1 MKTFKSDLGRQSQLS
16 NQLRDRLLLIDL
28 AFCRILIFKLSVS
41 FFIIKYSQA
50 ADLKDFSHKE
60 TKGGKSI
67 LRGWRC

>member
-1 MKTFKSDLGRQSQLS
+1 MKTLKSDLGRQSQLS
-16 NQLRDRLLLIDL
+16 NQLRDHLLVIDL
-28 AFCRILIFKLSVS
+28 AFCRILIFKLSLS
-41 FFIIKYSQA
+41 LLIKYSPA